1 MAMGVNLQ
9 ILFFTGIIA
18 LQVILIIIIVRG
30 FKILQGAVNFTK
42 QEGPVENKKK
52 AEVHIKGEE
61 KEIKKLYKIPEG
73 EELLFIKQVKLNK
86 ENPATEMNII
96 ADRKEK

>member
-9 ILFFTGIIA
+9 ILFFAGIIA
-18 LQVILIIIIVRG
+18 LQVILITIIVRG
-30 FKILQGAVNFTK
+30 FKILRGAVNFTK
-42 QEGPVENKKK
+42 QEGHVKNKKK
-52 AEVHIKGEE
+52 ARIHIEGEE

-73 EELLFIKQVKLNK
+73 EELLFIKQVILNK
-86 ENPATEMNII
+86 ENPVTEMNIT